1 MVNLNIIIVLLQGE
15 DDNSSWY
22 SSAITAPS
30 EAPKDVQTEVD
41 VIRDWFVNIFTP
53 VEKTAD
59 LEVTDFKFEQISH
72 LRNSISRH
80 SINANGHSDKVN
92 GNKDPCRS
100 FLSSRLPFH
109 KKSQQLN
116 GGNNRSIVDSETDT
130 ASTLPNSPS
139 YPFPEAPFTVLKKA
153 DVELKVGGKPKTY
166 SVVIKVSNINF
177 MNLSTARKAKGQND

>member
-1 MVNLNIIIVLLQGE
+1 M
-15 DDNSSWY
+15 
-22 SSAITAPS
+22 
-30 EAPKDVQTEVD
+30 
-41 VIRDWFVNIFTP
+41 NIFQP

-80 SINANGHSDKVN
+80 SVNTNGHPDRLN
-92 GNKDPCRS
+92 GNKDQANRS

-109 KKSQQLN
+109 KKSQHINGQQN
-116 GGNNRSIVDSETDT
+116 GGTGESETDT
-130 ASTLPNSPS
+130 ETTLPNSPS

-166 SVVIKVSNINF
+166 SVVIKVIVFSFKHYFLINHNI
-177 MNLSTARKAKGQND
+177 L

>member
-1 MVNLNIIIVLLQGE
+1 M
-15 DDNSSWY
+15 
-22 SSAITAPS
+22 
-30 EAPKDVQTEVD
+30 
-41 VIRDWFVNIFTP
+41 NIFQP

-80 SINANGHSDKVN
+80 SINTNGHPDRIN
-92 GNKDPCRS
+92 GNKENRS

-109 KKSQQLN
+109 KKSQHINGQQNGSNN
-116 GGNNRSIVDSETDT
+116 GGMAESETDT
-130 ASTLPNSPS
+130 ENTLPNSPS

-166 SVVIKVSNINF
+166 SVVIKVSNCSNSIHDQF
-177 MNLSTARKAKGQND
+177 FLKIYIVDIDKKLSICLYLNLGASHG

>member
-1 MVNLNIIIVLLQGE
+1 M
-15 DDNSSWY
+15 
-22 SSAITAPS
+22 
-30 EAPKDVQTEVD
+30 
-41 VIRDWFVNIFTP
+41 
-53 VEKTAD
+53 
-59 LEVTDFKFEQISH
+59 
-72 LRNSISRH
+72 RNSASRH
-80 SINANGHSDKVN
+80 SINANGHQDKVN

-116 GGNNRSIVDSETDT
+116 GGNNGSIVDSETDT

-166 SVVIKVSNINF
+166 SVVIKVSTVNCKKYLI
-177 MNLSTARKAKGQND
+177 ARKVIISSLKVNVY

>member
-1 MVNLNIIIVLLQGE
+1 MLKIFHISILTYFDFQGE

-30 EAPKDVQTEVD
+30 ETPNVQTEVD
-41 VIRDWFVNIFTP
+41 VIRDWFVNIFQP

-80 SINANGHSDKVN
+80 SVNTNGHPDRLN
-92 GNKDPCRS
+92 GNKDQANRS

-109 KKSQQLN
+109 KKSQHINGQQN
-116 GGNNRSIVDSETDT
+116 GGTGESETDT
-130 ASTLPNSPS
+130 ETTLPNSPS

-166 SVVIKVSNINF
+166 SVVIKVRVSLI
-177 MNLSTARKAKGQND
+177 R